1 MSKVVIT
8 GNASGTGDFTI
19 AAPNSN
25 TDRTLTLPDDTGTL
39 LTSASSLAA
48 GNLSGALPAID
59 GSALTGVDSLPTQT
73 GKAQN
78 ILTTDGTNASWL
90 DNHEATQIFGT
101 VLTANTVNGTF
112 YGTGTYNLSES
123 MNNFRG
129 LLILGSNWGNIW
141 YYPVAALNN
150 TIKMYSDTVTTAGAK
165 HMLAS
170 YDTYHFYITRVT
182 DTSFSV
188 QGGVGNGV
196 GQIWGIK

>member
-25 TDRTLTLPDDTGTL
+25 TNRTLTLPDEAGTV
-39 LTSASSLAA
+39 LTSVSDLA
-48 GNLSGALPAID
+48 G
-59 GSALTGVDSLPTQT
+59 LTGVYSPPSQT

-78 ILTTDGTNASWL
+78 ILTTDGTNTSWL

-101 VLTANTVNGTF
+101 VLTANTLNGTF

-141 YYPVAALNN
+141 YYPVAAFNN
-150 TIKMYSDTVTTAGAK
+150 TIKMYSDTVTTAGSK

-188 QGGVGNGV
+188 QGGVGFGV

>member
-1 MSKVVIT
+1 MSKVVIQ
-8 GNASGTGDFTI
+8 GNASGTGNFTLT
-19 AAPNSN
+19 APNSN

-90 DNHEATQIFGT
+90 DNHTATQIFGT
-101 VLTANTVNGTF
+101 VLTANSTG
-112 YGTGTYNLSES
+112 GTYYTNATITLSES

-129 LLILGSNWGNIW
+129 LLFLGANWGNMW
-141 YYPVAALNN
+141 YYPVAFLNN
-150 TIKMYSDTVTTAGAK
+150 TVKKYSNVVNTDGSQ

-170 YDTYHFYITRVT
+170 YDTYHFYFRRVS
-182 DTSFSV
+182 DTSFYISA
-188 QGGVGNGV
+188 GVGNGV
-196 GQIWGIK
+196 TQIWGVK